1 MRLPT
6 KTLLILLLTTLAAC
20 GGPALKYDKPPS
32 PGWINLPPTGI
43 GSATLTAV
51 GGAPATIE
59 IARDS
64 DLATRNAKSRV
75 AQLFESKINSRL
87 SDWTLAM
94 TGAAAAVN
102 LDGATHSVEV
112 RSTLTVEGASVQSE
126 YRDEKTRTHYVKI
139 AVDRV
144 AWARRLHGRIADGF
158 KKFEENLAAAQK
170 AVESR
175 KPLSALKSL
184 LEASRE
190 GAKIEPDVTAIDL
203 LDNKAGI
210 RAKLDKLRGE
220 MDQLSRKLRS
230 DYKFALSIQ
239 SSDPQ
244 AAGQL
249 QANLEQF
256 LGNWGFSVGKPSP
269 NTIKLDIVIAQHKL
283 DSEQVAGRTEYVNAG
298 TGTLNAKDA
307 DGTEVPELT
316 VKFESNRYQERDTD
330 PKKAA
335 VKALSLSAD
344 TLSSKFRS
352 AFRNAYSP

>member
-1 MRLPT
+1 MRLT
-6 KTLLILLLTTLAAC
+6 IKTLLILLVTTVAAC
-20 GGPALKYDKPPS
+20 GGPALKYDKAPS
-32 PGWINLPPTGI
+32 PGWITQPPTGI

-94 TGAAAAVN
+94 TGGAANVN
-102 LDGATHSVEV
+102 LDGATHSIEV

-126 YRDEKTRTHYVKI
+126 YRDEQTRTHYVKI
-139 AVDRV
+139 LVDRV
-144 AWARRLHGRIADGF
+144 TWAQRLHGRISDGF
-158 KKFEENLAAAQK
+158 AKFESNLASARK
-170 AVESR
+170 SVESNQ
-175 KPLSALKSL
+175 PLAALKSL

-190 GAKIEPDVTAIDL
+190 GQKIEPDVTAIDL
-203 LDNKAGI
+203 LDNKSGI
-210 RAKLDKLRGE
+210 RKKLDNLRGQ

-230 DYKFALSIQ
+230 EYKFALTIKS
-239 SSDPQ
+239 PHPR
-244 AAGQL
+244 AAKQL

-256 LGNWGFSVGKPSP
+256 LANWGFSVGNPGP

-283 DSEQVAGRTEYVNAG
+283 PPEQVAGRTEYVIAG
-298 TGTLNAKDA
+298 TGTLKATDA
-307 DGTEVPELT
+307 DGTEIPELT
-316 VKFESNRYQERDTD
+316 VKFQSNRYKERDTD

-335 VKALSLSAD
+335 TKALSLSAD
-344 TLSSKFRS
+344 TLNSKFRS
-352 AFRNAYSP
+352 AFRNAY

>member
-1 MRLPT
+1 VKLST
-6 KTLLILLLTTLAAC
+6 KTLFILLLTTAAAC
-20 GGPALKYDKPPS
+20 GGPALVYDQPPS
-32 PGWINLPPTGI
+32 PGWITKPPTGI

-51 GGAPATIE
+51 GSAPATIE

-94 TGAAAAVN
+94 TGGAADVS
-102 LDGATHSVEV
+102 LDGATHSIEV

-126 YRDEKTRTHYVKI
+126 YRDEQTRTHYAKI
-139 AVDRV
+139 LVDRV
-144 AWARRLHGRIADGF
+144 AWAQRLHGRIGDGF
-158 KKFEENLAAAQK
+158 EKFEANLASAQK
-170 AVESR
+170 AVDAR
-175 KPLSALKSL
+175 KPLSALKFL
-184 LEASRE
+184 LQASRE
-190 GAKIEPDVTAIDL
+190 GQKIEPDVTAIDL

-210 RAKLDKLRGE
+210 RTKLDKLRGE

-230 DYKFALSIQ
+230 EYKFALTIKSP
-239 SSDPQ
+239 DPQ
-244 AAGQL
+244 AARQL

-256 LGNWGFSVGKPSP
+256 LANWGFSVGKVDP
-269 NTIKLDIVIAQHKL
+269 NTIKLDITIAQHNL
-283 DSEQVAGRTEYVNAG
+283 DPEQVAGRTEYVNAG

-316 VKFESNRYQERDTD
+316 VKFKSNRYKERDTD

-335 VKALSLSAD
+335 TKALSLAAD

-352 AFRNAYSP
+352 AFRNAYSQ